1 MSTGHIRN
9 PRVSA
14 SGRWLVRRHG
24 HSGCWMSLREAWS
37 ALGFCAWSPL
47 ILMIALYC
55 LSLLGAVA
63 LEEETSDS
71 RCETMWLRGV
81 QVWLW
86 ARSPGGDDALLVG
99 RSW

>member
-1 MSTGHIRN
+1 
-9 PRVSA
+9 
-14 SGRWLVRRHG
+14 
-24 HSGCWMSLREAWS
+24 
-37 ALGFCAWSPL
+37 
-47 ILMIALYC
+47 MIALYC

-63 LEEETSDS
+63 LEEEASDS

-99 RSW
+99 HSWWECRRPTVPFQEGTVSTSFNQRMGSALPEDSLAFSLAPRGGFG